1 MKVIANGV
9 KVAIGNK
16 LLPCTMDP
24 FYSVVVMILFVV
36 EDNFPYHNVPRSW
49 NVLNKKPEMSED
61 RLQCC

>member
-36 EDNFPYHNVPRSW
+36 EDNFPYHNVPRS
-49 NVLNKKPEMSED
+49 
-61 RLQCC
+61 